1 MNLTNLY
8 KIEAKAIPSLTH
20 LDRSNIP
27 NNLGGTLEPINFRG
41 I

>member
-8 KIEAKAIPSLTH
+8 KIEAKAMPSLTNI
-20 LDRSNIP
+20 DRSNIP
-27 NNLGGTLEPINFRG
+27 IHLGGTLEPINFRG